1 MAQMKGKRDM
11 GFFNSMSSM
20 AGKARDWGAAT
31 ARGAYNAAAD
41 KAGQASDWAAAGLEM
56 GKDAAREK
64 IHGIAREK
72 ARQAVKN
79 RDMLDSIDRRAHFNA
94 NVIQRCPRRG
104 GAPVE
109 GDGYFLGQDCTK
121 PSGTRPDKG
130 KGHKPH
136 GCENCGAEFEQVTF
150 TNGIDNSLEE
160 VCATIQQLSDE
171 LCVEVVGIYNA
182 SYKDAKLPPRSAAEN
197 MALLTGGAN
206 GAVGGAID
214 GMKYGRPETAPI
226 RAAIGGAKE
235 GGKELLKQEVP
246 RRIPQSQDVLDV
258 IDTLA
263 ARSQQPATVTM
274 AKDIVDS
281 LRKGQSVNLIG
292 HSEGG
297 VNTVAAIAQAKRKMV
312 DQRKTVLRTK
322 NPSLEGRAASI
333 RANQEVELLF
343 SKRMNVTLLGTQ
355 QTGFP
360 DGPNYKRVAHKSD
373 LVPDGI
379 SGAQD
384 AIGRAG
390 YDKEPSSGGI
400 AASPVERFPIVNA
413 QGLKLGTDTL
423 NPATAHSM
431 KDSYIPYMREKIGRT
446 KGTSCC

>member
-1 MAQMKGKRDM
+1 MKGKRDM

-31 ARGAYNAAAD
+31 ARDAYTAAAD
-41 KAGQASDWAAAGLEM
+41 KAGQAGDWAAAGLER

-64 IHGIAREK
+64 VHGIAREK

-79 RDMLDSIDRRAHFNA
+79 RDMLDSIDRRGHFNA

-121 PSGTRPDKG
+121 PSATRPDKG

-136 GCENCGAEFEQVTF
+136 GCEKCGAEFEQVTF

-274 AKDIVDS
+274 ATDIVDS

-297 VNTVAAIAQAKRKMV
+297 VNTVAAIAQAKRKIA
-312 DQRKTVLRTK
+312 DERETALRNA
-322 NPSLEGRAASI
+322 NPTLDEQIARTQ
-333 RANQEVELLF
+333 ANQEVELAF
-343 SKRMNVTLLGTQ
+343 SKNVNVTLLGTQ
-355 QTGFP
+355 QTGLP
-360 DGPNYKRVAHKSD
+360 DGPIYTRVAHKSD

-384 AIGRAG
+384 AIGRPG
-390 YDKEPSSGGI
+390 HNDEPTSGGV
-400 AASPVERFPIVNA
+400 AASP
-413 QGLKLGTDTL
+413 
-423 NPATAHSM
+423 
-431 KDSYIPYMREKIGRT
+431 
-446 KGTSCC
+446 